1 MKTLEQTKQAKL
13 EELCHIIELEKNPQT
28 EREQN
33 IFLICAITPSA
44 VDTILA
50 IKTDFVFLSFIVIA

>member
-1 MKTLEQTKQAKL
+1 MP
-13 EELCHIIELEKNPQT
+13 HIELEKNPQT